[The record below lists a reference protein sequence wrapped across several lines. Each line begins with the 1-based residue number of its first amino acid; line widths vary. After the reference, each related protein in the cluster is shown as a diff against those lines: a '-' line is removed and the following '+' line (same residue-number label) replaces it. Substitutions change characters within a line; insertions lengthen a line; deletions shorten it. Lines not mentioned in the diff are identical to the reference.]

1 MKPENIYN
9 ILLAPHVSEKA
20 AGQEQQYVFK
30 VISSANKTAI
40 KKAVETVFSV
50 KVKNVRSLNKK
61 GKPARH
67 GRFVGR
73 RKDWKKA
80 YVTLMPG
87 QQIQMAGE

>member
-1 MKPENIYN
+1 MKPEHIYN

-20 AGQEQQYVFK
+20 SAKDQQYVFK
-30 VISSANKTAI
+30 VISCANKAAI
-40 KKAVETVFSV
+40 KKAVEAVFSV
-50 KVKNVRSLNKK
+50 KVKNVCTLNKK

-67 GRFVGR
+67 GRFLGR